1 MEKNFFF
8 SFSDH
13 SLPSSAHLLEVANVR
28 IGNHIRVLTPLLDS
42 TAMAVTCG
50 SVSFSVATP
59 HHVYLKKKKKRLFS
73 RYITQLNFGKKKKK
87 SFNWWVRD
95 AAEHPSRFPGTH
107 LGARR
112 SPLSFRFAFASYR
125 RAFEELGAPCGRVS
139 QFRHRDANS
148 QKASFPRFWL

>member
-87 SFNWWVRD
+87 KIVQLV
-95 AAEHPSRFPGTH
+95 GT
-107 LGARR
+107 
-112 SPLSFRFAFASYR
+112 
-125 RAFEELGAPCGRVS
+125 
-139 QFRHRDANS
+139 
-148 QKASFPRFWL
+148 